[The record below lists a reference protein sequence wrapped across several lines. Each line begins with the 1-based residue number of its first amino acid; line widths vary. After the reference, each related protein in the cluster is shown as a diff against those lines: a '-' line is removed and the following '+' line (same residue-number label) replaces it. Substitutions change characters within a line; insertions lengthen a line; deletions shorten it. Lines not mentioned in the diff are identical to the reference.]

1 MQPFGMDSHGSLG
14 AAADR
19 YLYTLAS
26 ARAFRAFSPSTDLK
40 GNDLY
45 SSRHMRQRNM
55 IQTRLCTRLGYLIYL
70 SLETVMS
77 YGSK

>member
-1 MQPFGMDSHGSLG
+1 MALG

-19 YLYTLAS
+19 YLYILAS
-26 ARAFRAFSPSTDLK
+26 ARAFRTFSPSTDLK

-55 IQTRLCTRLGYLIYL
+55 IQMTLYSPGLLDL
-70 SLETVMS
+70 P
-77 YGSK
+77 